1 METWFKPNRRG
12 EDLLLS
18 GPLNVG
24 ILEEIY

>member
-18 GPLNVG
+18 GPLNIGV
-24 ILEEIY
+24 IEEIY